1 MGSLADALLQADT
14 DIALKS
20 DTKMETLSYMPLQFE
35 VPSTTHP
42 PSSLHYEK
50 TTPRGPLAHQQIG
63 SCSGRL
69 LHMDADQKFSSDIL
83 HFEAVSNNHHLFSS
97 HYEKAVKAK
106 SLAVETFPTSGN
118 RHIESCHRVIGESSD
133 KIWLDSAR
141 AGRPIKLFCP
151 CPVPQTQRM
160 SMEISLNAI
169 YHIDIH
175 ITQLRIIPMQHGTT
189 GPISIGLDDVLVVG
203 PAEDFPL
210 FFNSVERI
218 SDEDL
223 QLAIV
228 MQYISLEGRA
238 CRLCFLLGTQEEQKQ
253 FVSMF
258 TSLCCSQS
266 RYAHRT
272 GEIDLGQ
279 QGLRF

>member
-1 MGSLADALLQADT
+1 MWMM
-14 DIALKS
+14 
-20 DTKMETLSYMPLQFE
+20 TKDSAVTLFY
-35 VPSTTHP
+35 
-42 PSSLHYEK
+42 
-50 TTPRGPLAHQQIG
+50 
-63 SCSGRL
+63 
-69 LHMDADQKFSSDIL
+69 
-83 HFEAVSNNHHLFSS
+83 FEAVSNNHHLFSL
-97 HYEKAVKAK
+97 HYEKALKAK
-106 SLAVETFPTSGN
+106 PVSVEIFPTSVN
-118 RHIESCHRVIGESSD
+118 RYIDSCHRVIGESTD
-133 KIWLDSAR
+133 EIWLDSAR

-151 CPVPQTQRM
+151 CPVPQTQRL
-160 SMEISLNAI
+160 SSESSLNAI

-189 GPISIGLDDVLVVG
+189 GPILIGLDDVLVVG

-210 FFNSVERI
+210 FFDPHEKRI

-272 GEIDLGQ
+272 GEIDSGQ
-279 QGLRF
+279 QGLRL